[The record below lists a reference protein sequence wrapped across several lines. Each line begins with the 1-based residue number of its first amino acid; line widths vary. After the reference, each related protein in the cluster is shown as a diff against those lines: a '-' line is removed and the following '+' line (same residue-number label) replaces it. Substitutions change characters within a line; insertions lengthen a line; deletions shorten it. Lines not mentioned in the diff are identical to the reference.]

1 MKIHNLNFI
10 EKYLFFPNE
19 RNIISLQLRK
29 STEVSRKNK
38 INENIVK
45 ESKKN
50 TKNEYIYWKKNDRVN
65 KIKYRGDVLGTSST
79 PVWAV

>member
-1 MKIHNLNFI
+1 MKIHNLILI

-50 TKNEYIYWKKNDRVN
+50 TKNEYTYWKKNM
-65 KIKYRGDVLGTSST
+65 SE
-79 PVWAV
+79 

>member
-1 MKIHNLNFI
+1 MKIHNLNLI

-50 TKNEYIYWKKNDRVN
+50 TKNEYLYYKKNM
-65 KIKYRGDVLGTSST
+65 SE
-79 PVWAV
+79 

>member
-1 MKIHNLNFI
+1 M
-10 EKYLFFPNE
+10 
-19 RNIISLQLRK
+19 ISLKLRK

-50 TKNEYIYWKKNDRVN
+50 TKNEYIYYKKNM
-65 KIKYRGDVLGTSST
+65 SE
-79 PVWAV
+79 